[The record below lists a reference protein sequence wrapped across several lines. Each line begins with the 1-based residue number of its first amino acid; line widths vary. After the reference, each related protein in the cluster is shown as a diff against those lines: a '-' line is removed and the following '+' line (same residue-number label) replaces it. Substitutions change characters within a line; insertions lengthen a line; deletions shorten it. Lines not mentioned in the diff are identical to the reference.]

1 LSAARAFPG
10 ELEWMVLLAVLRLGD
25 EANAL
30 AVLEELEVRAD
41 RTVSR
46 GTLYKT
52 LGRMSDK
59 GWLDWEVDRTDV
71 PERGGLP
78 RRRFRVT
85 REGLAA
91 AQAADEAFLS
101 LRQGLGNLLGDT

>member
-1 LSAARAFPG
+1 MSTARRFPG
-10 ELEWMVLLAVLRLGD
+10 ELEWMILLAVLRLGD

-30 AVLEELEVRAD
+30 GVLEELKARAA
-41 RTVSR
+41 RKVSR

-52 LGRMSDK
+52 LGRMSEK
-59 GWLDWEVDRTDV
+59 GWLDWEVDATDL

-85 REGLAA
+85 REGLAV

-101 LRQGLGNLLGDT
+101 LRQGLGDRLGDT